1 MQFCNSIAKLHKMIA
16 RQITPHLTELLRYYP
31 IVSLSGPRQS
41 GKTTLL
47 RWQFP
52 DLPYV
57 SLEDPD
63 ERRFALTDPRL
74 FLDNYPNGAILDEVQ
89 QVPELFSYLQTRVD
103 ANKNLRFLLSGSQN
117 FLLMEK
123 VTQSLAGRVGLL
135 NLLPFSLNELP
146 NADLT
151 TWMWKGGFPAI
162 YDREMPPRLFF
173 PNYLQTY
180 LERDVRLLKNV
191 GNLLDFERFMRLCA
205 GRAGQLLNLSGLA
218 SDAGVSFNT
227 AKAWLAVL
235 EASFA
240 VFLLAPYHD
249 NFSKRLMKMPKL
261 YFYDT
266 GLLAYL
272 LNIEQPNQIGTHF
285 AVGQIFEN
293 LVIAELVKQWLHA
306 GERPQFYFFR
316 DSNGNEVDLLVV
328 VAGQIMAIEIKY
340 GKTVNA
346 DFFKGLRYW
355 SRLSGNPSERCF
367 LVYGGDSASV
377 RTEGTVVPWQQLA
390 GFRQRLL

>member
-1 MQFCNSIAKLHKMIA
+1 MIA
-16 RQITPHLTELLRYYP
+16 RQITPAITELLQYYP

-52 DLPYV
+52 EMPYI

-63 ERRFALTDPRL
+63 ERRFALSDPRG
-74 FLDNYPNGAILDEVQ
+74 FLDNFPKGAILDEVQ

-103 ANKNLRFLLSGSQN
+103 MNKSLRFLLLGSQN
-117 FLLMEK
+117 FLLLEK

-135 NLLPFSLNELP
+135 HLLPFSLEEMP
-146 NADLT
+146 NTDLH
-151 TWMWKGGFPAI
+151 TWMWKGGFPAL
-162 YDREMPPRLFF
+162 YDREMPPRIFF

-180 LERDVRLLKNV
+180 LERDVRLVKNI

-205 GRAGQLLNLSGLA
+205 GRVGQLLNLSALA
-218 SDAGVSFNT
+218 ADAGISVNT
-227 AKAWLAVL
+227 AKSWLSIL

-240 VFLLAPYHD
+240 IFLLAPYHN
-249 NFSKRLMKMPKL
+249 NFNKRLVKMPKL

-285 AVGQIFEN
+285 AVGHIFEN
-293 LVIAELVKQWLHA
+293 LMLAELTKQFLHA
-306 GERPQFYFFR
+306 GEHPQFYFFR
-316 DSNGNEVDLLVV
+316 DSNGNEVDLLIISKGKMFGVEV
-328 VAGQIMAIEIKY
+328 KY
-340 GKTVNA
+340 GKTLNA

-355 SRLSGNPSERCF
+355 SNLSGIPPEQCF
-367 LVYGGDSASV
+367 LLSGGDVGSIRSEGSV
-377 RTEGTVVPWQQLA
+377 VSWRQLA
-390 GFRQRLL
+390 GFRRQLLTNVGEV

>member
-1 MQFCNSIAKLHKMIA
+1 MIA
-16 RQITPHLTELLRYYP
+16 RRITPHLTELLRYYP

-63 ERRFALTDPRL
+63 ERRFAVSDPRL
-74 FLDNYPNGAILDEVQ
+74 FLDNYPNGAILDEAQ
-89 QVPELFSYLQTRVD
+89 QVPHLFSYLQTRVD
-103 ANKNLRFLLSGSQN
+103 ANKHLRFLLSGSQN

-135 NLLPFSLNELP
+135 NLLPLSLDELP
-146 NADLT
+146 AADLQ

-162 YDREMPPRLFF
+162 YDRETPPRLFF

-218 SDAGVSFNT
+218 SDAGVSVNT

-249 NFSKRLMKMPKL
+249 NFNKRLMKMPKL

-266 GLLAYL
+266 GLLTYL
-272 LNIEQPNQIGTHF
+272 LNIEQPNQVGTHF
-285 AVGQIFEN
+285 AVGHIFEN
-293 LVIAELVKQWLHA
+293 LVVAELTKQWLHA

-328 VAGQIMAIEIKY
+328 TGGKIFAVEIKY
-340 GKTVNA
+340 GKTINA
-346 DFFKGLRYW
+346 NFFKGLGYW
-355 SRLSGNPSERCF
+355 SKLSGSPPEQCF
-367 LVYGGDSASV
+367 LVYGGEAASV
-377 RTEGTVVPWQQLA
+377 RSEGTVIPWQQMA
-390 GFRQRLL
+390 GFRERLL

>member
-1 MQFCNSIAKLHKMIA
+1 MQNYIKMID
-16 RQITPHLTELLRYYP
+16 RKITPALHELLRYFP

-52 DLPYV
+52 ELPYA

-63 ERRFALTDPRL
+63 QRRFAISDPRR
-74 FLDNYPNGAILDEVQ
+74 FLDNFPKGAILDEVQ
-89 QVPELFSYLQTRVD
+89 QAPELFSYLQTKVD
-103 ANKNLRFLLSGSQN
+103 ADKDLRFLLSGSQN

-135 NLLPFSLNELP
+135 NLLPFCLEEMPGN
-146 NADLT
+146 DLH
-151 TWMWKGGFPAI
+151 TWIWKGGFPAI
-162 YDREMPPRLFF
+162 YDRAIPPALFF

-191 GNLLDFERFMRLCA
+191 GSLLDFERFMRLCA
-205 GRAGQLLNLSGLA
+205 GRAGQLLNLSALA
-218 SDAGVSFNT
+218 TDAGISVNT
-227 AKAWLAVL
+227 AKEWLSVL
-235 EASFA
+235 ETSFA
-240 VFLLAPYHD
+240 VFLLAPYHE
-249 NFSKRLMKMPKL
+249 NFNKRLIKMPKL

-285 AVGQIFEN
+285 AVGHIFEN
-293 LVIAELVKQWLHA
+293 FVIAELTKQWLHA

-316 DSNGNEVDLLVV
+316 DSNGNEVDLLAVTGGKIF
-328 VAGQIMAIEIKY
+328 AMEIKY
-340 GKTVNA
+340 SKTINA
-346 DFFKGLRYW
+346 SFFKGLRYW
-355 SRLSGNPSERCF
+355 SNLTNNAPEHCF
-367 LVYGGDSASV
+367 LISGGEMASV
-377 RTEGTVVPWQQLA
+377 RAEGEVVPWQELA
-390 GFRQRLL
+390 MFRQRLSSLI

>member
-1 MQFCNSIAKLHKMIA
+1 MIS
-16 RQITPHLTELLRYYP
+16 RQITPAISELLRYYP

-63 ERRFALTDPRL
+63 ERRFALSDPRR
-74 FLDNYPNGAILDEVQ
+74 FLDSYPKGAILDEVQ

-103 ANKNLRFLLSGSQN
+103 TDKNLRFLLSGSQN

-135 NLLPFSLNELP
+135 NLLPLSWSEMP
-146 NADLT
+146 VADLHA
-151 TWMWKGGFPAI
+151 WMWKGGFPAI

-180 LERDVRLLKNV
+180 LERDVRLLKSV

-205 GRAGQLLNLSGLA
+205 GRAGQLLNLSALA
-218 SDAGVSFNT
+218 MDAGVSVNT

-240 VFLLAPYHD
+240 VFLVAPYHD
-249 NFSKRLMKMPKL
+249 NFNKRLIKMPKL

-272 LNIEQPNQIGTHF
+272 LNIEQAEQIGTHF
-285 AVGQIFEN
+285 AVGHIFEN
-293 LVIAELVKQWLHA
+293 LVIAELAKQWMHA

-316 DSNGNEVDLLVV
+316 DSNGNEVDLLAVSGGKIF
-328 VAGQIMAIEIKY
+328 ALEIKY
-340 GKTVNA
+340 GKTLNA

-355 SRLSGNPSERCF
+355 STLSGNPSAQCF
-367 LVYGGDSASV
+367 LISGGDTPSV
-377 RTEGTVVPWQQLA
+377 RAEGTVVPWHQLA
-390 GFRQRLL
+390 GFRQRIA

>member
-1 MQFCNSIAKLHKMIA
+1 MIP
-16 RQITPHLTELLRYYP
+16 RQITPAITELLGYYP

-63 ERRFALTDPRL
+63 ERRFALNDPRR
-74 FLDNYPNGAILDEVQ
+74 FLDNYPKGAILDEVQ

-103 ANKNLRFLLSGSQN
+103 ADKNLRFLLSGSQN

-135 NLLPFSLNELP
+135 NLLPFSLGEMP
-146 NADLT
+146 SVDLH

-162 YDREMPPRLFF
+162 YDRETPPRLFF

-205 GRAGQLLNLSGLA
+205 GRAGQLLNLSALA
-218 SDAGVSFNT
+218 SDAGVSVNT
-227 AKAWLAVL
+227 AKSWLAVL

-249 NFSKRLMKMPKL
+249 NFNKRLIKMPKL

-272 LNIEQPNQIGTHF
+272 LNIEQPDQIGTHF
-285 AVGQIFEN
+285 AVGHIFEN
-293 LVIAELVKQWLHA
+293 LVIAELAKQWLHV

-316 DSNGNEVDLLVV
+316 DSNGNEVDLLAVSGGKTF
-328 VAGQIMAIEIKY
+328 AMEIKY
-340 GKTVNA
+340 GKTLNA

-355 SRLSGNPSERCF
+355 TALTGNPSEQCF
-367 LVYGGDSASV
+367 LISGGDSVST
-377 RTEGTVVPWQQLA
+377 RSGGTVVPWQQLA
-390 GFRQRLL
+390 GFRQRLA

>member
-1 MQFCNSIAKLHKMIA
+1 MIP
-16 RQITPHLTELLRYYP
+16 RQITPALTELLRYYP

-63 ERRFALTDPRL
+63 ERRFALNDPRR
-74 FLDNYPNGAILDEVQ
+74 FLDNYPQGAILDEAQ
-89 QVPELFSYLQTRVD
+89 QAPELFSYLQTRVD
-103 ANKNLRFLLSGSQN
+103 ADKNLRFLLSGSQN

-135 NLLPFSLNELP
+135 HLLPFSLSEMPDDHLH
-146 NADLT
+146 T
-151 TWMWKGGFPAI
+151 RMWKGGFPAI
-162 YDREMPPRLFF
+162 YDRQMSPRLFF

-191 GNLLDFERFMRLCA
+191 GNLLDFERFIRLCA
-205 GRAGQLLNLSGLA
+205 GRAGQLLNLSSLA
-218 SDAGVSFNT
+218 SDAGVSVNT

-240 VFLLAPYHD
+240 IFLLAPYHE
-249 NFSKRLMKMPKL
+249 NFNKRLVKMPKL

-266 GLLAYL
+266 GLLSYL
-272 LNIEQPNQIGTHF
+272 LNIEQPDQIGTHF
-285 AVGQIFEN
+285 AVGHIFEN
-293 LVIAELVKQWLHA
+293 FVIAELAKQWRHA

-316 DSNGNEVDLLVV
+316 DSNGNEVDLLAVSKGKIFAMEV
-328 VAGQIMAIEIKY
+328 KY
-340 GKTVNA
+340 GKTLNP
-346 DFFKGLRYW
+346 DFFKALRYW
-355 SRLSGNPSERCF
+355 SSLTGNPPEQCY
-367 LVYGGDSASV
+367 LINGGESASV
-377 RTEGTVVPWQQLA
+377 RSEGTVVPWQQLA
-390 GFRQRLL
+390 NFRERLA